1 MCGIA
6 GFFSLN
12 NKPLPQGPH
21 HLSVMNNLLAHRGPD
36 DSGSW
41 VSGNHSV
48 GLAHQRLSII
58 DLSKSAA
65 QPMHGNNSTCLV
77 FNGEIYNYLELR
89 SELSSS
95 WDFQTK
101 SDTETILA
109 SYEKYG
115 LGCLDHLRGMF
126 AFALWDESQKRFFCA
141 RDRFGIKPF
150 YYTVVGDIF
159 YCASEIKALLPFV
172 EEVATDLDSL
182 NDYLTFQFTLGE
194 KTLFQGIKKLEPGH
208 MLTIE
213 DSTLSVKKYWEVY
226 YDIDFNHKES
236 NLVEEIRG
244 LMDESMKL
252 HMRSDVPVGSY
263 VSGGRDSSIVAS
275 LASQIESSEFKAFTG
290 KFSYGEGYDES
301 MYARDLAEQ
310 YSFDLHELDIQSE
323 DFVSSIEK
331 IIYHLDEPVAGPG
344 SFPQYQISKLASQ
357 HRKVVLGGQGGDEI
371 FGGYARYLI
380 AYFEQCIKGAIDGT
394 LNNGNFVVTYES
406 IISNLET
413 LKQYKPLLKQF
424 WSKGLFGTI
433 NRRYFDLVNR
443 APTLEKE
450 INWNEIGKSSTY
462 DEFRNI
468 FLGENVGHES
478 YFDLMTHFD
487 FKTLLP
493 ALLQV
498 EDRMSMAH
506 GLESR
511 VPFLDHKIVELAATI
526 PADIK
531 FKNGELKRLLVRT
544 FDPILPPSIAQ
555 RKDKMG
561 FPVPL
566 NEWMQGELKN
576 FVCGIFETGRDIGRP
591 FFNSDIILENL
602 SKEGKFSR
610 KIWGLL
616 SLEIWMQQFHD
627 KAGEFKKQITQ
638 ER

>member
-95 WDFQTK
+95 WEFQTK

-172 EEVATDLDSL
+172 EEVATNLDSL

-236 NLVEEIRG
+236 NLVEEIRD

>member
-12 NKPLPQGPH
+12 NKPLLQGPH
-21 HLSVMNNLLAHRGPD
+21 HLSVMSNLLAHRGPD

-95 WDFQTK
+95 WEFQTK

-301 MYARDLAEQ
+301 KYARDLAEQ

-566 NEWMQGELKN
+566 NEWMRGELKD

>member
-6 GFFSLN
+6 GIVNLNLNKVDSLN
-12 NKPLPQGPH
+12 NS
-21 HLSVMNNLLAHRGPD
+21 LSVMNNLQKHRGPD
-36 DSGSW
+36 GEGFW
-41 VSGNHSV
+41 LNLNESV
-48 GLAHQRLSII
+48 GFGHVRLTII
-58 DLSKSAA
+58 DHETGQ
-65 QPMHGNNSTCLV
+65 QPMTSESGCTV
-77 FNGEIYNYLELR
+77 TYNGEIYNFKEIRNELGA
-89 SELSSS
+89 SN
-95 WDFQTK
+95 FKTK
-101 SDTETILA
+101 SDTEVILKA
-109 SYEKYG
+109 YERWGKDCV
-115 LGCLDHLRGMF
+115 LKFRGMF
-126 AFALWDESQKRFFCA
+126 AFAIWDDRTQELFCA

-150 YYTVVGDIF
+150 YYTISDNIL
-159 YCASEIKALLPFV
+159 YCASEIKALLPFID
-172 EEVATDLDSL
+172 EIETDIASL
-182 NDYLTFQFTLGE
+182 NDYLTFQFTL
-194 KTLFQGIKKLEPGH
+194 KDRTLFKGIKKLEPGH
-208 MLTIE
+208 CLT
-213 DSTLSVKKYWEVY
+213 VKNSEVEISKYWEVY
-226 YDIDFNHKES
+226 YNIDFDHTENYFTEK
-236 NLVEEIRG
+236 IRN
-244 LMDESMKL
+244 LMDESISFHL
-252 HMRSDVPVGSY
+252 RSDVPVGAY
-263 VSGGRDSSIVAS
+263 VSGGRDSSIVAA
-275 LASQIESSEFKAFTG
+275 LASNFETTDFKAFTG

-301 MYARDLAEQ
+301 KYAKDLADH
-310 YSFDLHELDIQSE
+310 YSFDLFELDIQSQ

-344 SFPQYQISKLASQ
+344 SFPQYQISQLASQ

-413 LKQYKPLLKQF
+413 LKQYKPMLKQF
-424 WSKGLFGTI
+424 WSEGLFDTI
-433 NRRYFDLVNR
+433 NRRYFSLINR

-450 INWNEIGKSSTY
+450 INWSTLGTSSTY
-462 DEFRNI
+462 EDFRSI
-468 FLGENVGHES
+468 FLGKNVGHES

-511 VPFLDHKIVELAATI
+511 VPFLDHKVVEFAATI

-531 FKNGELKRLLVRT
+531 FKNGELKRLLVRA
-544 FDPILPPSIAQ
+544 FDPILPDSITK

-566 NEWMQGELKN
+566 NEWMQSELKK
-576 FVCGIFETGRDIGRP
+576 FVCGIFETGRDKGRE
-591 FFNSDIILENL
+591 FFNSDIILDNL

-627 KAGEFKKQITQ
+627 KNKEYKKLKP
-638 ER
+638 